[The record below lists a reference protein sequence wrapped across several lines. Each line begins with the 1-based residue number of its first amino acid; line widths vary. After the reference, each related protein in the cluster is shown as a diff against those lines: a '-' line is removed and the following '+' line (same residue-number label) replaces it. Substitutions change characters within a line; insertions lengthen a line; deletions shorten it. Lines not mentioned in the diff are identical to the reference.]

1 MKMVILKQGTIN
13 KPKIH
18 IKKIFCN
25 ISFYIVWNNWKILAV
40 IQLLMKNRQQE
51 NSMLKETGEKAV
63 LG

>member
-1 MKMVILKQGTIN
+1 MKMVILKQSPIN